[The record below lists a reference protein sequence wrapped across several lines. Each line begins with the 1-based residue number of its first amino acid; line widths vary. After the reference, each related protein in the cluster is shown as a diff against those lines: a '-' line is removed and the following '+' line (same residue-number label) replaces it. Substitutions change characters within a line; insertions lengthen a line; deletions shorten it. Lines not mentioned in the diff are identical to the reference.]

1 MSEGNTSMST
11 PIETSSG
18 VLAGLSNDLAAAVE
32 RGGRATV
39 AVRARRNI
47 AAGGI
52 IWSQGVVVTADHVI
66 EHEDDIAV
74 ILADGTEARATLAGR
89 DAGTDIAVLRL
100 QAQDL
105 PTAEIGDS
113 SALRVGHLA
122 LAVARPGGAG
132 LAASIGII
140 SAVGAGFRTW
150 RGGQVDALIRADLTL
165 YPGFSGGPLV
175 DSAGKV
181 AGMNTSGLSRGMP
194 LTIPTATLTRVVETL
209 LTRGRVS
216 RGYIGAGLQ
225 PIKLSGDLAT
235 RLELSQQGGLIAVEL
250 AEDGPAAKGG
260 LLLGDILVTLGGKAV
275 DDTSDVQ
282 LFLDPSSV
290 GKEVTA
296 RVIRG
301 GQLHPITLT
310 VGERK

>member
-1 MSEGNTSMST
+1 MST

-32 RGGRATV
+32 RAGKATV
-39 AVRARRNI
+39 SVRARRNV

-52 IWSQGVVVTADHVI
+52 VWSQGVVVTADHVI
-66 EHEDDIAV
+66 EHEDDITV

-89 DAGTDIAVLRL
+89 DAGTDIAVLRV

-175 DSAGKV
+175 DGAGKV
-181 AGMNTSGLSRGMP
+181 VGMNTSGLSRGLP

-235 RLELSQQGGLIAVEL
+235 KLELSQQGGLIVVEL
-250 AEDGPAAKGG
+250 AEDGPAGKGG
-260 LLLGDILVTLGGKAV
+260 LLLGDILVTLGDKAV

-301 GQLHPITLT
+301 GQLHTLTLT